1 MKNRLLFLITALI
14 LSGLILLGTIGV
26 MVYFVF
32 FSTEPIPAV
41 YVAGDAFG
49 LAISFCVFGSALLD
63 LLEWIEW
70 KEVTKK

>member
-1 MKNRLLFLITALI
+1 MKNRILFLITALI
-14 LSGLILLGTIGV
+14 LSGLALLATLGV

-32 FSTEPIPAV
+32 FSQEPIPAV

-63 LLEWIEW
+63 LLEW
-70 KEVTKK
+70 KDTKK

>member
-1 MKNRLLFLITALI
+1 MKNRLLFLIISVI
-14 LSGLILLGTIGV
+14 LSGLILIGTIGV

-63 LLEWIEW
+63 LLKW
-70 KEVTKK
+70 KDTKK